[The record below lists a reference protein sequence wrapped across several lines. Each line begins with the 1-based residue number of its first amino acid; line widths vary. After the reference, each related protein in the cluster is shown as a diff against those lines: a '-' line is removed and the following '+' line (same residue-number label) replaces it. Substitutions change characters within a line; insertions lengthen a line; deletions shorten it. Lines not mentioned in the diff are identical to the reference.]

1 MPNACLGG
9 RLIAY
14 PDRKDCQLFTGH
26 LLSEVIGPATARL
39 EICTLQIPSYSRLAV
54 EQPTGPGVPRQQRP
68 QSVPNSCDGSTNVRP
83 YYYRVYSEFLKIKSS
98 IELVYGTSLL
108 SLSLESLT
116 ANIRENTLAGVEAV
130 YKRFFHIVC
139 SRMSFHCHY
148 PLSCNYSLAE

>member
-1 MPNACLGG
+1 MPIACLRG

-14 PDRKDCQLFTGH
+14 FDRKDCQLFTSH
-26 LLSEVIGPATARL
+26 LLPEVIGPATARL
-39 EICTLQIPSYSRLAV
+39 EICTLHTPSYSRLAV

-83 YYYRVYSEFLKIKSS
+83 YYRVYSEFLKIKSS

-108 SLSLESLT
+108 SLGLESLT
-116 ANIRENTLAGVEAV
+116 ANIRKNTLAGLEAV
-130 YKRFFHIVC
+130 YKRFFHIVY
-139 SRMSFHCHY
+139 SRMSFRCHY